1 MKATALAVLLL
12 ATVSCSLIAEEGE
25 EQQASLELIV
35 PLRSSLGDPA
45 GMAGIRVEVTGAG
58 PTRLYRAAD
67 FMGPKLQPFPV
78 PDSGRITVAVQVEQ
92 DGETVAQRSAS
103 WNLRT
108 GARWWMEIERGYRA
122 RLGHT
127 DRDECNE
134 KRVSREQTPSVHQL
148 VLPRHL
154 ALRGSRRC
162 CPGGACIP
170 LDDAVPDATGRVRGH
185 LPLVRDLNAI

>member
-12 ATVSCSLIAEEGE
+12 ATVSCSLIAGEGE

-58 PTRLYRAAD
+58 PTRVYRAAD

-92 DGETVAQRSAS
+92 DGETVAQGSAS

-134 KRVSREQTPSVHQL
+134 NECPQNRRLQCINWYCQGTWRFGVREDAAQVERESLWMTL
-148 VLPRHL
+148 FRMLPGEC
-154 ALRGSRRC
+154 ADI
-162 CPGGACIP
+162 CP
-170 LDDAVPDATGRVRGH
+170 
-185 LPLVRDLNAI
+185 